1 MTPVQIAELFNIN
14 YTIIYSISFCPSGV
28 QGSSDTSVDRKI
40 VVEGDESYKDR
51 YSTINKDE
59 EDTPRHLQQADAPQE
74 TSRGD
79 AVARQ
84 YSEIGEDTNAVPD
97 EDY

>member
-14 YTIIYSISFCPSGV
+14 YTIIHSISFCPSGV

-59 EDTPRHLQQADAPQE
+59 EDTPRHLQQAHAPQE